1 VTQRAPKTVAA
12 VDAVEAF
19 RNHRMVKALAVKCP
33 RLKGGLPEPL
43 RAVFQEEVRDHGHLY
58 RHVISH
64 LGRRMA
70 VSRILPRGQDSYD
83 PHTVR
88 ASTRESLLKYFWRR
102 LGAA

>member
-1 VTQRAPKTVAA
+1 MTKRAPKTVAA

-19 RNHRMVKALAVKCP
+19 RNHRMVNAFAVKCP

-43 RAVFQEEVRDHGHLY
+43 QAVFREEVRDHGRLY
-58 RHVISH
+58 VHYIFH
-64 LGRRMA
+64 IWRRMK

-88 ASTRESLLKYFWRR
+88 ANTRESLLLYFWRW